1 MSSVLFALIGNPN
14 CGKTSLFNRLTG
26 ARAKVANYPGVT
38 VERRSGTL
46 TGVVNSAEIIDL
58 PGTYSLF
65 VTSPDEQVAR
75 DMILGKIAGETRPDV
90 LIAVVDAT
98 NLRLGLRLV
107 MELKTLNRPMLV
119 ALNQMDAARSRGINV
134 NTAGLA
140 REIGVPVIETVA
152 VSRMGVD
159 ELRKA
164 LADYSSELTN
174 KPLPADTQTL
184 SINNLDLSLNNIEKL
199 SRDDSIEEL
208 YLRIENIVAAQVI
221 QPTEQPQWQERIDSI
236 VMHPVLGLV
245 VLFSILLVIF
255 NAVFAWATP
264 VTDVINTST
273 EMLSAGIANFIPDGI
288 LKNFLADGLI
298 AGMGAVIVFL
308 PQIIILFFFI
318 LVLEDTGY
326 LTRAAFL
333 LDRPMR
339 GLGIS
344 GRSFIPLLSSF
355 ACAVPGIMSTR
366 TISDPRERFITIMIA
381 PLMTCSAR
389 LPVYALIIGA
399 FIPAKT
405 VWGIFNQQGLTLFA
419 LYMAGVVSAAVV
431 AWVMRRN
438 QPRQEFPLL
447 LELPSYRW
455 PMAYHLLMGLRERVW
470 IFLRRVGTIILSLSI
485 LIWFLCTYP
494 GAPVDAINPAI
505 EYSLAGQF
513 GAFMQPLF
521 APLGFNW
528 QMCIALI
535 PAMGAREVAV
545 SALATV
551 YAVSADGN
559 IQGGLDAA
567 LGTAL
572 SSSWSLPVALSYLA
586 WFVYAPQCI
595 STIAVVRRETNSLK
609 ATTYF
614 AIYLFALAYFAAWA
628 TYQIALLFV

>member
-1 MSSVLFALIGNPN
+1 MSIRFALIGNPN

-38 VERRSGTL
+38 VERRSGPISDL
-46 TGVVNSAEIIDL
+46 AEPAELLDL

-75 DMILGKIAGETRPDV
+75 DVILGKIAGEAKPDV
-90 LIAVVDAT
+90 LIAVIDAT

-107 MELKTLNRPMLV
+107 MELKSLNRPMVL
-119 ALNQMDAARSRGINV
+119 ALNQMDAARSRGISI

-140 REIGVPVIETVA
+140 REIGIPVVETVA
-152 VSRMGVD
+152 VNRQGTD
-159 ELRKA
+159 ELKNL
-164 LADYSSELTN
+164 LADYAKN
-174 KPLPADTQTL
+174 HAQHPLAENVQTI
-184 SINNLDLSLNNIEKL
+184 SVGQLDEL

-208 YLRIENIVAAQVI
+208 YQRIEKIMTDNVI
-221 QPTEQPQWQERIDSI
+221 QPANLPRWQERLDS
-236 VMHPVLGLV
+236 VAMHPVLGLV
-245 VLFSILLVIF
+245 VLFTILLVVF
-255 NAVFAWATP
+255 QAVFAWATP
-264 VTDVINTST
+264 IADLIDSSFAALGTMIST
-273 EMLSAGIANFIPDGI
+273 HMPDGI
-288 LKNFLADGLI
+288 LKDFLVQGFV
-298 AGMGAVIVFL
+298 AGVGSVIVFL

-399 FIPAKT
+399 FIPEQT
-405 VWGIFNQQGLTLFA
+405 VWGIFNLQGLTLFA
-419 LYMAGVVSAAVV
+419 LYFAGVASAALV
-431 AWVMRRN
+431 ALIMRRN
-438 QPRQEFPLL
+438 QAREHYPLL

-455 PMAYHLLMGLRERVW
+455 PMAYHLIMGLKERVW
-470 IFLRRVGTIILSLSI
+470 IFLRRVGTIILSLAI
-485 LIWFLCTYP
+485 VIWFLVSFP
-494 GAPVDAINPAI
+494 GAPADATRPAI
-505 EYSLAGQF
+505 EYSFAGQL
-513 GAFMQPLF
+513 GSWMQHFF
-521 APLGFNW
+521 APLGFSW

-551 YAVSADGN
+551 YAV
-559 IQGGLDAA
+559 GGDNVDAA

-572 SSSWSLPVALSYLA
+572 GQQWTLPVALAYLA

-595 STIAVVRRETNSLK
+595 STIAVVRRETNSVK
-609 ATTYF
+609 STAFF
-614 AIYLFALAYFAAWA
+614 AVYLFALAYFAAWA
-628 TYQIALLFV
+628 TYQIANLFV

>member
-1 MSSVLFALIGNPN
+1 MSIRFALIGNPN

-38 VERRSGTL
+38 VERRSGPISDL
-46 TGVVNSAEIIDL
+46 AEPAELLDL

-75 DMILGKIAGETRPDV
+75 DVILGKIAGEAKPDV
-90 LIAVVDAT
+90 LIAVIDAT

-107 MELKTLNRPMLV
+107 MELKTLNRPMIL
-119 ALNQMDAARSRGINV
+119 ALNQMDAARSRGITI

-140 REIGVPVIETVA
+140 REIGMPVIETVA
-152 VSRMGVD
+152 VNRHGTD
-159 ELRKA
+159 DLRKV
-164 LADYSSELTN
+164 LAEFAANHAKNPQAEDV
-174 KPLPADTQTL
+174 QTL
-184 SINNLDLSLNNIEKL
+184 SLNQIDEL

-208 YLRIENIVAAQVI
+208 YHHIEKIMQEHVV
-221 QPTEQPQWQERIDSI
+221 QPVDLPRWQERLDSV

-245 VLFSILLVIF
+245 VLFTILMVVF
-255 NAVFAWATP
+255 QAVFAWASP
-264 VTDVINTST
+264 VVDLIDAGFGFLGEAAST
-273 EMLSAGIANFIPDGI
+273 GLPDGI
-288 LKNFLADGLI
+288 LKDFIVQGLI
-298 AGMGAVIVFL
+298 AGLGSVIVFL

-366 TISDPRERFITIMIA
+366 SISDPRERFITIMIA

-389 LPVYALIIGA
+389 LPVYALIIAA
-399 FIPAKT
+399 FIPEQT
-405 VWGIFNQQGLTLFA
+405 VWGIFNLQGLTLFA
-419 LYMAGVVSAAVV
+419 LYLAGVVSAAIV
-431 AWVMRRN
+431 ALIMRRN
-438 QPRQEFPLL
+438 QSREHYPLL

-455 PMAYHLLMGLRERVW
+455 PMAYHLIMGLKERVW
-470 IFLRRVGTIILSLSI
+470 IFLRRVGTIILALSI
-485 LIWFLCTYP
+485 VLWVLVTFP
-494 GAPVDAINPAI
+494 GAPADATRPAI
-505 EYSLAGQF
+505 EYSFAGQL
-513 GAFMQPLF
+513 GAWMQYLF
-521 APLGFNW
+521 APLGFSW

-535 PAMGAREVAV
+535 PAMAAREVAV

-551 YAVSADGN
+551 YAV
-559 IQGGLDAA
+559 GGDNVDAA

-572 SSSWSLPVALSYLA
+572 GQEWSLPVALAYLA

-595 STIAVVRRETNSLK
+595 STIAVVKRETNSVK
-609 ATTYF
+609 ATVWFTL
-614 AIYLFALAYFAAWA
+614 YLFALAYFAAWA
-628 TYQIALLFV
+628 TYTIASWLV

>member
-1 MSSVLFALIGNPN
+1 MSSPIRFALVGNPN

-38 VERRSGTL
+38 VERRSGAITDFAYP
-46 TGVVNSAEIIDL
+46 AELLDL

-75 DMILGKIAGETRPDV
+75 DMILGQIAGEQRPDL
-90 LIAVVDAT
+90 LIAVIDAT

-107 MELKTLNRPMLV
+107 LELKALNRPMIL
-119 ALNQMDAARSRGINV
+119 ALNQMDAARARGIHI

-140 REIGVPVIETVA
+140 REIGIEVIETVA
-152 VSRMGVD
+152 VTRDGVD
-159 ELRKA
+159 ELRKVLSRYA
-164 LADYSSELTN
+164 EDRAKRPQDE
-174 KPLPADTQTL
+174 DTQTL
-184 SINNLDLSLNNIEKL
+184 SFNTIEDL
-199 SRDDSIEEL
+199 SRDDSIEAL
-208 YLRIENIVAAQVI
+208 YERIGKILSSEVI
-221 QPTEQPQWQERIDSI
+221 QPSKPPLWQDRLDAV
-236 VMHPVLGLV
+236 VMHPVLGLI
-245 VLFSILLVIF
+245 VLFSILLVVF

-264 VTDVINTST
+264 VTDLINTGT
-273 EMLSAGIANFIPDGI
+273 EVLAAAVADQLPDGI
-288 LKNFLADGLI
+288 LKQFLADGLI
-298 AGMGAVIVFL
+298 AGVGSVIVFL

-318 LVLEDTGY
+318 LLLEDTGY

-366 TISDPRERFITIMIA
+366 TISDPRERFVTIMIA

-419 LYMAGVVSAAVV
+419 LYVAGIVSAALV
-431 AWVMRRN
+431 ALIMRRN
-438 QPRQEFPLL
+438 QARQEFPLL

-455 PMAYHLLMGLRERVW
+455 PMLYHLLMGLRERVW

-485 LIWFLCTYP
+485 LIWFLCSYP
-494 GAPVDAINPAI
+494 GAPADAVRPAI
-505 EYSLAGQF
+505 EYSFAGQL
-513 GAFMQPLF
+513 GAVMQPLF

-545 SALATV
+545 AALATV
-551 YAVSADGN
+551 YAV
-559 IQGGLDAA
+559 GGDNVETA
-567 LGTAL
+567 LGSAL
-572 SSSWSLPVALSYLA
+572 GQSWSLPVALAYLA

-595 STIAVVRRETNSLK
+595 STIAVVRRETNSVKSTVFFTL
-609 ATTYF
+609 
-614 AIYLFALAYFAAWA
+614 YLFALAYFAAWA
-628 TYQIALLFV
+628 TYQLATLLS

>member
-1 MSSVLFALIGNPN
+1 MPAPIRFALIGNPN

-38 VERRSGTL
+38 VERRSGSIDL
-46 TGVVNSAEIIDL
+46 PHQAELLDL

-75 DMILGKIAGETRPDV
+75 DVILGKIAGEAKPDV
-90 LIAVVDAT
+90 LIAVIDAT

-107 MELKTLNRPMLV
+107 MELKTLNRPMIL
-119 ALNQMDAARSRGINV
+119 ALNQMDAARSRGITI

-140 REIGVPVIETVA
+140 RAIGIPVIETVA
-152 VSRMGVD
+152 VNRHGTD
-159 ELRKA
+159 ELKKL
-164 LADYSSELTN
+164 LAEFAQHHAQN
-174 KPLPADTQTL
+174 PLAADTQTIAL
-184 SINNLDLSLNNIEKL
+184 GHIDEL

-208 YLRIENIVAAQVI
+208 YQRIEKIMLEDVI
-221 QPTEQPQWQERIDSI
+221 QPADLPRWQERLDSV
-236 VMHPVLGLV
+236 VMHPLLGLV
-245 VLFSILLVIF
+245 ALFTILLVIF
-255 NAVFAWATP
+255 QAVFAWAEP
-264 VTDVINTST
+264 VKDVITLGKDALGEAVNVH
-273 EMLSAGIANFIPDGI
+273 MPAGV
-288 LKNFLADGLI
+288 LKDFLIQGLI
-298 AGMGAVIVFL
+298 EGVGAVIVFL

-366 TISDPRERFITIMIA
+366 TIADPRERFITIMIA

-399 FIPAKT
+399 FIPTQT
-405 VWGIFNQQGLTLFA
+405 VWGIFNLQGLTLFA
-419 LYMAGVVSAAVV
+419 LYFAGVASAALV
-431 AWVMRRN
+431 ALIMRRN
-438 QPRQEFPLL
+438 QALEHYPLL

-455 PMAYHLLMGLRERVW
+455 PMAYHLLMGLKERVW
-470 IFLRRVGTIILSLSI
+470 IFLRRVGTIILALSI
-485 LIWFLCTYP
+485 VIWFLVTFP
-494 GAPVDAINPAI
+494 GAPADATRPAI
-505 EYSLAGQF
+505 EYSFAGQI
-513 GAFMQPLF
+513 GGWMQYLF

-551 YAVSADGN
+551 YAV
-559 IQGGLDAA
+559 GGDNVDAA

-572 SSSWSLPVALSYLA
+572 GQAWSLPIALAYLA

-595 STIAVVRRETNSLK
+595 STIAVVRRETNSVK
-609 ATTYF
+609 STTFF
-614 AIYLFALAYFAAWA
+614 AVYLFTLAYLAAWA
-628 TYQIALLFV
+628 TYRIALFFN

>member
-1 MSSVLFALIGNPN
+1 MSSILFALIGNPN

-38 VERRSGTL
+38 VERRSGIL
-46 TGVVNSAEIIDL
+46 TGVVNSAEVIDL

-119 ALNQMDAARSRGINV
+119 ALNQMDAARARGINI

-152 VSRMGVD
+152 VTRLGVD

-164 LADYSSELTN
+164 LADYASEWASKSS
-174 KPLPADTQTL
+174 PDTQAL
-184 SINNLDLSLNNIEKL
+184 SLNNLDLSSSTIEKL

-208 YLRIENIVAAQVI
+208 YLRIENIVSAQVI
-221 QPTEQPQWQERIDSI
+221 QPTEQPRWQERLDSI

-264 VTDVINTST
+264 VTDVIKAGT
-273 EMLSAGIANFIPDGI
+273 EMLSSGIAAVIPDGI

-419 LYMAGVVSAAVV
+419 LYVAGVVSAAIV

-485 LIWFLCTYP
+485 LIWFLCTFP
-494 GAPVDAINPAI
+494 GAPADALRPAI
-505 EYSLAGQF
+505 EYSLAGQI
-513 GAFMQPLF
+513 GALMQPLF

-551 YAVSADGN
+551 YAVSADGSME
-559 IQGGLDAA
+559 AA

-572 SSSWSLPVALSYLA
+572 SHSWSLPVALAYLA

-595 STIAVVRRETNSLK
+595 STIAVVRRETNSIK

-628 TYQIALLFV
+628 TYQIALLFT